1 LTYGCKLVII
11 YAGEKIMENIDLAYL
26 IVLIASIHLSYLY
39 GKKTGI
45 ENTITFLEEEKL
57 IEFDD

>member
-1 LTYGCKLVII
+1 LTYGYKLDII

-26 IVLIASIHLSYLY
+26 IVLIASIHISYTF
-39 GKKTGI
+39 GKRVVI

>member
-1 LTYGCKLVII
+1 MVII

-26 IVLIASIHLSYLY
+26 IILLASIHLSYSY

>member
-1 LTYGCKLVII
+1 LTYGYKLDII
-11 YAGEKIMENIDLAYL
+11 YAGEKIMENIDLAHP
-26 IVLIASIHLSYLY
+26 IVLIASIHISYTF
-39 GKKTGI
+39 GKRVGI